1 MEGWQDR
8 ALAEKNPRKAL
19 AALLALSRMFKRSY
33 VPTGPEL
40 DTPPPVYPAPLS
52 SQQAMQT
59 RVLQAIG
66 EIDWSKLSLDEQI
79 EMVRVSHV
87 ALYRLGP
94 PDEITRASI
103 IIAAETVYPAKDA
116 SLNSLLTELMVYLQA
131 PSAAAKGTA
140 LLAQAP
146 TQEEQIDQARHL
158 RFLKTGWTIET
169 RKSYLT
175 WLNAARSFHGGAN
188 FADFIKE
195 LRTDAL
201 ATFSE
206 EEKTALADL
215 INAPLPAAG
224 TAQPVIAR
232 PFVKEWKMD
241 EAAALLAGG
250 LKGRDFD
257 RGRSL
262 FGATQCFACHR
273 FTNEGGSVG
282 PDLTGLS
289 GRFSARDILESVLE
303 PSKVISDQY
312 TGVQIVTT
320 EGKVVTGRI
329 VNLAGDIVQVNTHM
343 ADPNA
348 IESIDRKS
356 IEEMGPSKTSMMPTG
371 LLNTL
376 KDEELLDLMAYLLSR
391 GDRGNAMFAK

>member
-1 MEGWQDR
+1 MTISR
-8 ALAEKNPRKAL
+8 LAMTL
-19 AALLALSRMFKRSY
+19 AADL
-33 VPTGPEL
+33 
-40 DTPPPVYPAPLS
+40 
-52 SQQAMQT
+52 
-59 RVLQAIG
+59 
-66 EIDWSKLSLDEQI
+66 
-79 EMVRVSHV
+79 
-87 ALYRLGP
+87 
-94 PDEITRASI
+94 
-103 IIAAETVYPAKDA
+103 VYPAKDA
-116 SLNSLLTELMVYLQA
+116 NLNSLLTELMVYLQA

-140 LLAQAP
+140 LLAKAP

-215 INAPLPAAG
+215 IHAPLPTTG
-224 TAQPVIAR
+224 TAQPVVAR

-241 EAAALLAGG
+241 EAATLLASG

-262 FGATQCFACHR
+262 FGAANCFACHR

-289 GRFSARDILESVLE
+289 GRFSARDILESVLD
-303 PSKVISDQY
+303 PSKVVSDQY
-312 TGVQIVTT
+312 AAVQIVTT
-320 EGKVVTGRI
+320 EGKVVVGRI
-329 VNLAGDIVQVNTHM
+329 VNLNGDTVMVNTNM

-348 IESIDRKS
+348 METIDRKS
-356 IEEMGPSKTSMMPTG
+356 IEEMGLSKTSMMPTG

-376 KDEELLDLMAYLLSR
+376 SDEELLDLMAYLLSR
-391 GDRGNAMFAK
+391 GDRGNAMFQK